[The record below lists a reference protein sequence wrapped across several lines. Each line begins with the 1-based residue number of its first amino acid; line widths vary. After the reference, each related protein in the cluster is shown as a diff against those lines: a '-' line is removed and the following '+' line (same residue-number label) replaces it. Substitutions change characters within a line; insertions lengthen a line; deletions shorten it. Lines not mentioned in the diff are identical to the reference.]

1 MSSKLF
7 IKKVLDGL
15 ALAIV
20 VALIP
25 NAVLGAVLA
34 PYKAN
39 MYVKLFIDSMIIM
52 QGLCAAL
59 VGLLVGLQ
67 FGFNPMKSTIIGAAT
82 FISSGVVAF
91 NAQAGGYRLAGIGDL
106 INVTIFAAIAVLVTI
121 LLDTKLGSLTIIFQ
135 PIIVGAGVG
144 FLGLLALPYVS
155 QITKAIGDLI
165 LYFTSMQ
172 PLIMAVLITISFAI
186 LIISP
191 ISTVAIAY
199 AIGLTGLSSGAANMG
214 VAVTAAV
221 LVIGSI
227 SAKNKSGITLAALFG
242 AMKMFIPNIV
252 ASPIMYLPIIVT
264 ATVSGVTVRI
274 LNILGTKASAGFGI
288 VGLVGPI
295 EAYNQYL
302 QLGTNLPFV
311 RLIIAYLIVP
321 FGVAILTHILFTKVF
336 KLYSSDIYKFE
347 S

>member
-1 MSSKLF
+1 MSKKLF

-25 NAVLGAVLA
+25 NAVLGAILK
-34 PYKAN
+34 PYAAN
-39 MYVKLFIDSMIIM
+39 AYIKLFIDSMVIM

-82 FISSGVVAF
+82 FISSGVISF
-91 NAQAGGYRLAGIGDL
+91 NAQAGMYKMAGIGDL
-106 INVTIFAAIAVLVTI
+106 INVTLFAAVAVLVTMY
-121 LLDTKLGSLTIIFQ
+121 LDNKLGSLTIIFQ

-144 FLGLLALPYVS
+144 FLGLLALPYVA
-155 QITKAIGDLI
+155 QITKSIGDLI
-165 LYFTSMQ
+165 LYFTNLQ
-172 PLIMAVLITISFAI
+172 PLMMSILITISFAI
-186 LIISP
+186 IIISP

-214 VAVTAAV
+214 VTVTAAV
-221 LVIGSI
+221 LVVGSI
-227 SAKNKSGITLAALFG
+227 AAKNKSGITLAALFG
-242 AMKMFIPNIV
+242 AMKMFFPNIV
-252 ASPIMYLPIIVT
+252 ENPIMYLPIIVT
-264 ATVSGVTVRI
+264 SIASGITVRVVG
-274 LNILGTKASAGFGI
+274 ILGNKASAGFGI

-295 EAYNQYL
+295 EAYNQFVSM
-302 QLGTNLPFV
+302 GTSLALV
-311 RLIIAYLIVP
+311 RLVIAYLIVP
-321 FGVAILTHILFTKVF
+321 FGVAIITHFLFTKVF

-347 S
+347 N